1 MVDTKW
7 QFGLSLNKN
16 NFEDFKTYFEQIA
29 EEKEIK
35 NLVPVIK
42 IDGEITKNNLN
53 KETIEELQK
62 LEPFG
67 EKNKNP
73 IFVYRNLKIDSI
85 RALSEGKHLKLGL
98 KDENTLVNAIG
109 FNLGHLAEEYLIG
122 DKIDVVR

>member
-1 MVDTKW
+1 MAGMKW
-7 QFGLSLNKN
+7 LFGLSLNKN
-16 NFEDFKTYFEQIA
+16 NFEDFKTHFEQIA
-29 EEKEIK
+29 EKKDIK
-35 NLVPVIK
+35 SLIPVIK

-53 KETIEELQK
+53 KDTIEELQK

-73 IFVYRNLKIDSI
+73 IFVYKNLKIDSI

-98 KDENTLVNAIG
+98 KDENTIVNAIG

-122 DKIDVVR
+122 DKIDIVR